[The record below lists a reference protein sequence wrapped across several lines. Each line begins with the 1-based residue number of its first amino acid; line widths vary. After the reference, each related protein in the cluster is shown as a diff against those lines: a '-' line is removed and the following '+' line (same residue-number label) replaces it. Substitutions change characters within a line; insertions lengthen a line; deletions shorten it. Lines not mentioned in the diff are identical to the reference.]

1 MGERDAQKESGGAVS
16 EDRPGEPRGTEATGE
31 GFARRTGDN
40 RSRTRRS
47 QERKRTAMS
56 TKSYDLVAIGGGTAG
71 LVSAAGAAYLG
82 VDSAIVEKAALGG
95 DCLWTGCVPSK
106 ALIASARL
114 AHAMGNA
121 EELGLVSAAP
131 RHAFAEIM
139 ARMRAARGVV
149 EHHDDPQRFRDM
161 GVDVHFGNARF
172 LSDGEIDVEGVGR
185 IRSERFVI
193 ATGARPFVPPIE
205 GLEEAGYLTYESLF
219 ETDTLPDR
227 VTVLGAGPIGLEMAQ
242 VLSRLGAEVTVVEMQ
257 DRILPNDDPDVAERL
272 KALLEAEGLHFRLGA
287 RATAVRME
295 DGAKVV
301 EVDGGTPVQGD
312 EILVAVGRRP
322 ASDGLDL
329 DRAGVR
335 TDGGSVVVDGSLRT
349 TSKKIWAAGDV
360 TGGLQFTHVAE
371 YMAKTALRNALV
383 PGFSRVNY
391 DTVPWVTYTDPE
403 VAHVGLSQAEAE
415 ARGGTT
421 YSYELDDL
429 DRAIVDGEAFGVVK
443 ISAEPNGKVLGATI
457 LGAHAGELLMPLV
470 LAMKHGLTLSDL
482 ADTIWP
488 YPTMAE
494 GVKRASNEY
503 QRARLDG
510 TGGRLLKKVI
520 SWLK

>member
-1 MGERDAQKESGGAVS
+1 
-16 EDRPGEPRGTEATGE
+16 
-31 GFARRTGDN
+31 
-40 RSRTRRS
+40 
-47 QERKRTAMS
+47 MS
-56 TKSYDLVAIGGGTAG
+56 TKSYDLVAVGGGTAG

-114 AHAMGNA
+114 AHAMSNA

-131 RHAFAEIM
+131 KHAFADVM

-161 GVDVHFGNARF
+161 GVDVHFGTARF
-172 LSDGEIDVEGVGR
+172 ISDREIDVEGVGR

-193 ATGARPFVPPIE
+193 ATGARPFVPPIT
-205 GLEEAGYLTYESLF
+205 GLEEVGYLTYESLF
-219 ETDTLPDR
+219 ETDSLPGR
-227 VTVLGAGPIGLEMAQ
+227 VTVLGGGPIGLEMAQ
-242 VLSRLGAEVTVVEMQ
+242 VMSRLGAEVTVVEMQ
-257 DRILPNDDPDVAERL
+257 DRILPNDDADVARRL
-272 KALLEAEGLHFRLGA
+272 QAILEAEGMHFRLGA
-287 RATAVRME
+287 SATGVRRA

-301 EVDGGTPVQGD
+301 DVEGGPAVAGD
-312 EILVAVGRRP
+312 ELLVAVGRRP
-322 ASDGLDL
+322 ALDGLEL
-329 DRAGVR
+329 DRAGVG
-335 TDGGSVVVDGSLRT
+335 TEGGSVVVDASLRT
-349 TSKKIWAAGDV
+349 TNASIWAAGDV

-383 PGFSRVNY
+383 PGFSRVDY

-403 VAHVGLSQAEAE
+403 VAHVGRSQEQAEA
-415 ARGGTT
+415 AGGTT
-421 YSYELDDL
+421 YTYELDDL
-429 DRAIVDGEAFGVVK
+429 DRAIVDGETDGLVK
-443 ISAEPNGKVLGATI
+443 ISADSKGRVLGATI

-488 YPTMAE
+488 YPTMVE
-494 GVKRASNEY
+494 GVKRAANEY

-510 TGGRLLKKVI
+510 TGGKVLKKVI

>member
-1 MGERDAQKESGGAVS
+1 M
-16 EDRPGEPRGTEATGE
+16 P
-31 GFARRTGDN
+31 
-40 RSRTRRS
+40 
-47 QERKRTAMS
+47 

-82 VDSAIVEKAALGG
+82 VDSGIVERSALGG

-114 AHAMGNA
+114 AHAMSHA
-121 EELGLVSAAP
+121 EELGLIAASP
-131 RHAFAEIM
+131 KHAFADVM

-161 GVDVHFGNARF
+161 GVDVHFGSARF
-172 LSDGEIDVEGVGR
+172 VSDREIDVEGVGTL
-185 IRSERFVI
+185 RSKRFIV
-193 ATGARPFVPPIE
+193 ATGARPFVPPIP
-205 GLEEAGYLTYESLF
+205 GLEDAGYLTYESLF
-219 ETDTLPDR
+219 ETDTLPQR
-227 VTVLGAGPIGLEMAQ
+227 VTVLGGGPIGLEMSQ
-242 VLSRLGAEVTVVEMQ
+242 VMSRLGAKVTVVEMQ

-272 KALLEAEGLHFRLGA
+272 RALLEAEGLKFRLGSK
-287 RATAVRME
+287 ATAVRTE
-295 DGAKVV
+295 DGTKIVDV
-301 EVDGGTPVQGD
+301 EGGDPVTGD

-322 ASDGLDL
+322 ALDGLEL
-329 DRAGVR
+329 ERAGVK
-335 TDGGSVVVDGSLRT
+335 TYKGSIVVDGSLRT
-349 TSKKIWAAGDV
+349 TSSHIWAAGDV

-383 PGFSRVNY
+383 PGWSTVDY

-421 YSYELDDL
+421 YTYEFDDL
-429 DRAIVDGEAFGVVK
+429 DRAIVDGETDGFVK
-443 ISAEPNGKVLGATI
+443 ISADSKGRVLGATI

-470 LAMKHGLTLSDL
+470 LAKQHGLTLSNL

-488 YPTMAE
+488 YPTMVE
-494 GVKRASNEY
+494 GVKRAANEY

-510 TGGRLLKKVI
+510 TGGRVLKKVI